1 MYIYI
6 HPYVYTYIHIH
17 TQTYAHICIYVCIQ
31 IYIYINVYIHFACP
45 PCYCAEFY
53 SLLYFILHRT
63 VFVWACVLV
72 CACTARSCEIFRGPS
87 TYKKKCVP
95 RY

>member
-17 TQTYAHICIYVCIQ
+17 TQTYAHICMYVYK
-31 IYIYINVYIHFACP
+31 YIYINVYIHFACP

-63 VFVWACVLV
+63 VFVWACVLL